1 MPQKTVG
8 KLDATTAPTP
18 AKRPPLLRSVVLLL
32 LSAGALLIFILLLGD
47 WRREHNI
54 LAQLEAHA
62 AEYASRMSEGGIV
75 PLNLELDDSRDPK
88 SRLMDAW
95 LSRVEAQMLRGA
107 DRRILAAWT
116 RPMLRVLGADG
127 RGVIFFENGRF
138 DVEWVPLKL
147 FDSLLADQTSAIR
160 RLSAAPR

>member
-1 MPQKTVG
+1 MPHKTLG

-18 AKRPPLLRSVVLLL
+18 PQRPPLLRSVVLLL
-32 LSAGALLIFILLLGD
+32 ISAGALLIFIALLGD

-62 AEYASRMSEGGIV
+62 AEYASRMSEGGVV
-75 PLNLELDDSRDPK
+75 PLNLELNISRDPK

-95 LSRVEAQMLRGA
+95 LSPDEARILRGA

-116 RPMLRVLGADG
+116 VPMLRVLGADG
-127 RGVIFFENGRF
+127 RGVIFFAHGRF
-138 DVEWVPLKL
+138 NVEWVPLKQ
-147 FDSLLADQTSAIR
+147 FDVLLAEQSAEVKRI
-160 RLSAAPR
+160 SSPPT

>member
-18 AKRPPLLRSVVLLL
+18 TKRPPLLRSVVLLL
-32 LSAGALLIFILLLGD
+32 LSAGALLIFIALLGD

-62 AEYASRMSEGGIV
+62 AEYTSRMSEGGAV
-75 PLNLELDDSRDPK
+75 PLNLELNDSRDPK

-95 LSRVEAQMLRGA
+95 LSPGEARVLRGT

-116 RPMLRVLGADG
+116 VLIPRGLGAHG
-127 RGVIFFENGRF
+127 RGVIFFEHGRF
-138 DVEWVPLKL
+138 NV
-147 FDSLLADQTSAIR
+147 
-160 RLSAAPR
+160 